1 MIVMLGPDF
10 DPQKFLADL
19 DAEQDP
25 SKRLQAVV
33 AVSVASLAILAERA
47 SLVKYAVADAMICH
61 LAMMIAVETRKDMA
75 LTTIKNVNDLVKC
88 YDPGTKH

>member
-1 MIVMLGPDF
+1 MIVAFGPDF

-25 SKRLQAVV
+25 SKRLQAIV
-33 AVSVASLAILAERA
+33 AISVASLDILSDRA
-47 SLVKYAVADAMICH
+47 NLIKYATADAMIYH
-61 LAMMIAVETRKDMA
+61 LAMMIAVETKKELA
-75 LTTIKNVNDLVKC
+75 LSTLKCATDLVKC

>member
-1 MIVMLGPDF
+1 MMVMLGPEF

-25 SKRLQAVV
+25 SKRLQAIV

-47 SLVKYAVADAMICH
+47 SLIKYAAADAMIYH
-61 LAMMIAVETRKDMA
+61 LAMMMAVETKKAFA
-75 LTTIKNVNDLVKC
+75 LTTLKTATDLVKM